1 MLSGGEKVRLRLCKI
16 LKTSP
21 NLLLLDEP
29 TNHLDIIGKENLED
43 LLCAYEGTILFVSHD
58 RYFINKVAD
67 SLLIFENN
75 EIKYFRGSYQEYL
88 SSKPSMSQ
96 LNLVKN
102 NSKAETK
109 SPKAKIKNNNSL
121 VKKVE
126 REIEKLEV
134 RQKEIETTMLDANI
148 YNDYLKM
155 NSLQKELR
163 EIETSLQE
171 KLLEWEELLS

>member
-1 MLSGGEKVRLRLCKI
+1 
-16 LKTSP
+16 
-21 NLLLLDEP
+21 
-29 TNHLDIIGKENLED
+29 
-43 LLCAYEGTILFVSHD
+43 
-58 RYFINKVAD
+58 
-67 SLLIFENN
+67 
-75 EIKYFRGSYQEYL
+75 
-88 SSKPSMSQ
+88 MSQ

-109 SPKAKIKNNNSL
+109 SPKEKIKNNNSL